1 MTKQLCIAGQQT
13 HAVFLRLDQQQF
25 VERVFM
31 AQWLCQFGG
40 GMDRRQ
46 WQQLPPN
53 RVGERHD
60 GGRCDWPL
68 AAAGDVEAVPLQPE
82 FPD

>member
-1 MTKQLCIAGQQT
+1 MTNQFGITGQQT

-46 WQQLPPN
+46 WQQLSTDRP
-53 RVGERHD
+53 GEGHD
-60 GGRCDWPL
+60 GGRGDRAL
-68 AAAGDVEAVPLQPE
+68 AAAGDVEAVPL
-82 FPD
+82 